1 MKTTILVYDHLCRQQ
16 PNQETYLPE
25 QLIKAYES
33 IGYTAFPS
41 PLQPIAELP
50 EHLKEQAL

>member
-1 MKTTILVYDHLCRQQ
+1 MKTTILIYNEFCIQQ

-33 IGYTAFPS
+33 IGYTAF
-41 PLQPIAELP
+41 ELP
-50 EHLKEQAL
+50 ELLKEQAI